1 MPKRLRRRLL
11 LAGALALALWVA
23 LFDSHSFWRRASYAR
38 ELDRLTEENAALE
51 TRNDALSAQIERGL
65 DAATVERVARE
76 QYGMRRPGER
86 VYRVESRGAE

>member
-1 MPKRLRRRLL
+1 MPQRLRRRLL

-23 LFDSHSFWRRASYAR
+23 FFDSHSLWRRGAYAR
-38 ELDRLTEENAALE
+38 ELDRLTEENAALAAQ
-51 TRNDALSAQIERGL
+51 NAALAAQLERGL

-86 VYRVESRGAE
+86 VYRVEVAEAE

>member
-23 LFDSHSFWRRASYAR
+23 FFDSHSLFRRASYAA
-38 ELDRLTEENAALE
+38 ELDRLATENAELEAANAALADE
-51 TRNDALSAQIERGL
+51 AARGL
-65 DAATVERVARE
+65 NAETVERVARE

-86 VYRVESRGAE
+86 VYRVETAEAD